1 MAIDLMWYANLESRV
16 FTMVSTAMQAY
27 LTDRYPSW
35 GSTVMYTTQ
44 DKLNADP
51 GLPVFYMFQND
62 TDEILMDLQNHE
74 INGVLARFQC
84 EAFAADEDTAKAI
97 AYAGVMHMKKL
108 GFECMFFPK
117 VSLSRDGVVRVVARY
132 KRPIGSGETK
142 FTED

>member
-1 MAIDLMWYANLESRV
+1 MAIDEMWYANLESRV

-27 LTDRYPSW
+27 
-35 GSTVMYTTQ
+35 
-44 DKLNADP
+44 

-62 TDEILMDLQNHE
+62 TDEILMDLQNQH

-132 KRPIGSGETK
+132 KRPIGSGETI